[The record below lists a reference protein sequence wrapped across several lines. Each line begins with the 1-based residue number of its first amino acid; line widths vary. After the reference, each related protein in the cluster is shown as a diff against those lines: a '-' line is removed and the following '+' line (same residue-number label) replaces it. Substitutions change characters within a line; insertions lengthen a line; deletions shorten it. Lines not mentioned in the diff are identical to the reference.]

1 MALRA
6 KSAAIPCWHVGCA
19 RGQRWIRSRVRR
31 PSPNAPPLFPA
42 LPIQDGAGR
51 EGAPRIVAIGGGT
64 GLPAVQASAH
74 MHRRSRIRLIPSPPS
89 SR

>member
-31 PSPNAPPLFPA
+31 PSERPFRCFLHYQYRTARDAKAPL
-42 LPIQDGAGR
+42 
-51 EGAPRIVAIGGGT
+51 
-64 GLPAVQASAH
+64 AS
-74 MHRRSRIRLIPSPPS
+74 
-89 SR
+89 